1 MARKYTK
8 KSEYW
13 TNRGQEAVAATPP
26 APKRLE
32 MPDLQYEI
40 SAAFGDGDADVQY
53 RGMGNNTTL
62 DSNKFQNLRN
72 SPMPFENSNGRYSI
86 NQAIDLTQKAYAN
99 VSIFR
104 NAVEVLTEFSNSEI
118 HLKGGNAKSR
128 EFIKAWLKRIN
139 IHDLVDQFFREY
151 YLSGNVFLYQF
162 NGKLR
167 GEDIRKI
174 KETMGGRATRIPIRY
189 IVLNP
194 TNVFVES
201 GFSSQ
206 NYNYVKMLS
215 LYEIQRLK
223 NPQTQDEKDMF
234 DALPEL
240 VKKQI
245 KSFTGGAA
253 TFIYVPI
260 DPMRLHYVFYKK
272 QSYQPL
278 AIPMGYPIL
287 NDIEW
292 KLQLKKMD
300 MAMSRSIEHAILL
313 ITTGEKVDQYGG
325 GVNPN
330 NVAKLQKL
338 FKDPSI
344 GRVLVADY
352 TTKAT
357 WAIPDF
363 KELLG
368 PAKYEVV
375 DKDIKEGLQTI
386 LIGEDKFANAVLK
399 AKVFMERLVGGQEA
413 FLNNFL
419 QSEINRV
426 CDEVGFKATPKA
438 VFQKV
443 DLEDEVQKQ
452 KIYLRMAE
460 LGLLTPSQTG
470 EIMETGMFPDKEQ
483 LDESQTEYKS
493 QRDKGFYYPLVG
505 GGNVP
510 KNAVLAPPVPA
521 GKVGGGAGGGGRPSG
536 SKAPQTTK
544 NVRPI
549 GSKAEDKFSITKISQ
564 LMNKF
569 EELKGLSVSSL
580 KEKFKVEELTEEQVD
595 VATSLAKAVF
605 INETEETWKE
615 SLSSYLES
623 PKEINKEIADEMDEI
638 AIKYDLDSEMCAI
651 FVKARI

>member
-1 MARKYTK
+1 MPRKYNK

-13 TNRGQEAVAATPP
+13 TNRSNPAQQQAAQ
-26 APKRLE
+26 ASERIE
-32 MPDLQYEI
+32 MPNLEYEI
-40 SAAFGDGDADVQY
+40 AGSFGDGDANIQY

-62 DSNKFQNLRN
+62 DSNRFQNLKN

-104 NAVEVLTEFSNSEI
+104 NAVEVLTEFSNSPI

-174 KETMGGRATRIPIRY
+174 KESMGGRATRIPIRY
-189 IVLNP
+189 IILNP

-223 NPQTQDEKDMF
+223 NPQTEDEKEMF
-234 DALPEL
+234 NALPEL
-240 VKKQI
+240 VRKQI

-253 TFIYVPI
+253 TFIYIPI
-260 DPMRLHYVFYKK
+260 DPMRLRYVFYKK

-278 AIPMGYPIL
+278 AIPMGYPVL

-352 TTKAT
+352 TTKAQ

-375 DKDIKEGLQTI
+375 DRDIKEGLQTI

-399 AKVFMERLVGGQEA
+399 AKVFMERLKGGQDA
-413 FLNNFL
+413 FITNFL

-426 CDEVGFKATPKA
+426 CDEVGFKATPQA
-438 VFQKV
+438 VFEAV

-460 LGLLTPSQTG
+460 LGLLTPSQMNDV
-470 EIMETGMFPDKEQ
+470 IETGILPDKEAVEEGQ
-483 LDESQTEYKS
+483 IEYKS

-505 GGNVP
+505 GGQVP

-521 GKVGGGAGGGGRPSG
+521 GKVGGGGSAGRPTG
-536 SKAPQTTK
+536 SKAPQSTK
-544 NVRPI
+544 KISPI
-549 GSKAEDKFSITKISQ
+549 GAKAEDKFSIFKITE

-569 EELKGLSVSSL
+569 EKLRGLSVSSR
-580 KEKFKVEELTEEQVD
+580 KEKFKVEELTAEQVD
-595 VATSLAKAVF
+595 VAISLAKAVF
-605 INETEETWKE
+605 INEKEESWKE
-615 SLSSYLES
+615 SISSYLNE
-623 PKEINKEIADEMDEI
+623 PKEINREIADEMDEI
-638 AIKYDLDSEMCAI
+638 AMKYDLDSEMCAI

>member
-1 MARKYTK
+1 MPRKYHK

-13 TNRGQEAVAATPP
+13 TNRNPQMVENTVVASE
-26 APKRLE
+26 RVE
-32 MPDLQYEI
+32 MPNLEYEI
-40 SAAFGDGDADVQY
+40 AASFGDGEPNVAT
-53 RGMGNNTTL
+53 RGMVQNTTL
-62 DSNKFQNLRN
+62 DSNKFQNLRACAL
-72 SPMPFENSNGRYSI
+72 PFENSNGRYSI
-86 NQAIDLTQKAYAN
+86 NQAIELTQKAYAN

-104 NAVEVLTEFSNSEI
+104 NAVEVLTEFANSPI

-128 EFIKAWLKRIN
+128 EFVKAWFKRIGIEN
-139 IHDLVDQFFREY
+139 LADQYFREY
-151 YLSGNVFLYQF
+151 HLSGNVFMYQF

-167 GEDIRKI
+167 DGDIKKI
-174 KETMGGRATRIPIRY
+174 KESMGGRATKIPIRY

-223 NPQTQDEKDMF
+223 NPQTDDEKEMF
-234 DALPEL
+234 NSLPEL
-240 VKKQI
+240 VRKQI
-245 KSFTGGAA
+245 KSYTGGVA

-278 AIPMGYPIL
+278 AIPMGYPVL
-287 NDIEW
+287 QDIEW

-300 MAMSRSIEHAILL
+300 MAMSRSVEHAILL
-313 ITTGEKVDQYGG
+313 ITTGEKVDQFGG

-338 FKDPSI
+338 FKTPTI

-352 TTKAT
+352 TTKAQ

-363 KELLG
+363 EELLG
-368 PAKYEVV
+368 PKKYEVV
-375 DKDIKEGLQTI
+375 DRDIKEGLQTI

-399 AKVFMERLVGGQEA
+399 AKVFMERLKSSQASFING
-413 FLNNFL
+413 FL

-426 CDEVGFKATPKA
+426 CEEVGFKATPTA
-438 VFQKV
+438 VFEGV
-443 DLEDEVQKQ
+443 DLEDKVQTQ
-452 KIYLRMAE
+452 KIYLRLAE
-460 LGLLTPSQTG
+460 LGLLTPQQANDA
-470 EIMETGMFPDKEQ
+470 METGILPDKEG
-483 LDESQTEYKS
+483 LDEAQVEYKS

-521 GKVGGGAGGGGRPSG
+521 GKIGAPGSGGRPAG

-544 NVRPI
+544 KVKPI
-549 GSKAEDKFSITKISQ
+549 GSKGGDRFSTLKIIN
-564 LMNKF
+564 LMNQLDS
-569 EELKGLSVSSL
+569 LKNDSAAAL
-580 KEKFKVEELTEEQVD
+580 KEKFKVDELSAEQLEI
-595 VATSLAKAVF
+595 AESLAKSIF
-605 INETEETWKE
+605 INEENDKWKE
-615 SLSSYLES
+615 SISSYLDN
-623 PKEINKEIADEMDEI
+623 PKEINPEIADEMDEI

-651 FVKARI
+651 LSKARV